1 MFLNKS
7 KYFGKRKCVRNSG
20 IYRVSRPYVGLN
32 SHEIT
37 LIAISHIGVPGVP
50 SADLGGLLNRCYLQA
65 DPIPFLMAS
74 MWKIRTLELFTC
86 HALSDAHLKIRSIL

>member
-1 MFLNKS
+1 MKNWTIVKREIQIFDMFLNKS

-37 LIAISHIGVPGVP
+37 
-50 SADLGGLLNRCYLQA
+50 
-65 DPIPFLMAS
+65 
-74 MWKIRTLELFTC
+74 
-86 HALSDAHLKIRSIL
+86 